1 MQEPQDGYIKY
12 AIRWEQTDVL
22 KVPAALINFRNLL
35 YQKGL
40 IGVYPDG
47 IGYGNISCKYSAHSF
62 FISGTQ
68 TGAVPVANAQHYCL
82 VTGYAIEKNTL
93 DCLGPVAASSEALTH
108 AALYAHGAGAVI
120 HVHQKAMWERLLHT
134 VPTTDIEILYG
145 TPEMALAMQSCMG
158 KDTKGIVV
166 TEGHAEGIFVF
177 AEDMPDAYDLLMHHF
192 STNIG

>member
-1 MQEPQDGYIKY
+1 M
-12 AIRWEQTDVL
+12 
-22 KVPAALINFRNLL
+22 ALDAGISVVNILL
-35 YQKGL
+35 ILY
-40 IGVYPDG
+40 
-47 IGYGNISCKYSAHSF
+47 

-68 TGAVPVANAQHYCL
+68 TGAVPVYNIVDLQDMPLKKHTRL
-82 VTGYAIEKNTL
+82 PGS
-93 DCLGPVAASSEALTH
+93 GAASSEALTH

-166 TEGHAEGIFVF
+166 TEGHAEGIFVLQKIC
-177 AEDMPDAYDLLMHHF
+177 PMHMICSCIIF
-192 STNIG
+192 PLI